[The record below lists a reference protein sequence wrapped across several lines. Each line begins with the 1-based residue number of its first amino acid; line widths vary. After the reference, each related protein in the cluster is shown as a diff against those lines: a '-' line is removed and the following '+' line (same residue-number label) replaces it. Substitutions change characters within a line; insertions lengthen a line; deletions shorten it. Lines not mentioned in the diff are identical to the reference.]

1 MLKIEELERNGFC
14 LVISP
19 FGGNILTSLYKVRY
33 NMVPILTTE
42 FFFFGGGGKKNKMVY
57 DSIPFVLTWPTH
69 ISGRR
74 IN

>member
-19 FGGNILTSLYKVRY
+19 FGGNLLTSLYKVRY
-33 NMVPILTTE
+33 NMVPTLTTGF
-42 FFFFGGGGKKNKMVY
+42 FFFFGGKKINKMVY